1 MSKTMEIKAI
11 AFDDSQVNME
21 ERTFKGY
28 ASTFGNV
35 DEVGD
40 IIEAGA
46 FAKSIQERGPEG
58 TKQIK
63 ILWQHDMPLGM
74 PTVMLE
80 DSKGLY
86 VEGKISKTRL
96 GDEALELMR
105 DGVVDRMSIG
115 FSIPQ
120 GKAYYDEAMGV
131 RKIKEVKL
139 FEFSPVTF
147 PANELA
153 VVTGVKNLELIRQ
166 LANGGELS
174 QEEMKALADILP
186 QLQALVDAG
195 AEMKVELNLTPD
207 SEEPLIDEDFA
218 KSIADFGTFAKH
230 RLY

>member
-28 ASTFGNV
+28 ASTFGNI

-46 FAKSIQERGPEG
+46 FAKSIQERGPNG

-63 ILWQHDMPLGM
+63 VLWQHDAPLGM

-86 VEGKISKTRL
+86 VEGKISKTVL

-120 GKAYYDEAMGV
+120 GKAYYDEEEQV
-131 RKIKEVKL
+131 RKIKEIKL
-139 FEFSPVTF
+139 YEFSPVTF
-147 PANELA
+147 PANEMA

-174 QEEMKALADILP
+174 EEEMKALADMLP
-186 QLQALVDAG
+186 QLQALIEKEA
-195 AEMKVELNLTPD
+195 D
-207 SEEPLIDEDFA
+207 SDITSQLKEPLIDEDFI
-218 KSIADFGTFAKH
+218 KSVADFGTFAKH
-230 RLY
+230 RLF

>member
-1 MSKTMEIKAI
+1 MEVKAI

-46 FAKSIQERGPEG
+46 FTKSIQERGPNG

-63 ILWQHDMPLGM
+63 VLWQHDAPLGM
-74 PTVMLE
+74 PTVMFE

-120 GKAYYDEAMGV
+120 GKAYYDDEMKV
-131 RKIKEVKL
+131 RKIKEIKL

-166 LANGGELS
+166 LASGGELS

-195 AEMKVELNLTPD
+195 AEMKIELNLTPEL
-207 SEEPLIDEDFA
+207 EEPLIDEDFA

-230 RLY
+230 RLF